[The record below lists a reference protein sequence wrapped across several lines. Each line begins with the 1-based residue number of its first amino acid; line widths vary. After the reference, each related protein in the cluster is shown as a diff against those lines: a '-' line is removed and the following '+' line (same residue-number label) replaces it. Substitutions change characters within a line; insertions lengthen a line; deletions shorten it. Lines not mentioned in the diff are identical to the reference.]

1 MTHAHAEQ
9 LERSLLA
16 ERSRLQRELERLTTP
31 PTDAAGGHGRF
42 GDDTVE
48 SSAGSSA
55 EVDRALALHTTRE
68 LDEVD
73 RALALLHEDP
83 AQFGVCATCFRP
95 IPLERLR
102 LVPGTRYCRTH
113 APL

>member
-16 ERSRLQRELERLTTP
+16 ERSRLQRDLERLTTP

-48 SSAGSSA
+48 SSAGASA
-55 EVDRALALHTTRE
+55 EVDRSLALHATRE
-68 LDEVD
+68 LEDVD
-73 RALALLHEDP
+73 RALTLLREDP
-83 AQFGVCATCFRP
+83 AHFGKCATCTRP

-102 LVPGTRYCRTH
+102 LVPGTRYCRQH
-113 APL
+113 APR